1 MSQNEWANY
10 TIFNDIKGF
19 VNKEVNGII
28 QENLDK
34 KNYNVNEAQ
43 VWSNLICDEVKCINK
58 CRFLRQ

>member
-1 MSQNEWANY
+1 MSQTEWANY

-43 VWSNLICDEVKCINK
+43 VWSNIICDEVNI
-58 CRFLRQ
+58 